1 MKMPR
6 ITAILESSLY
16 VDDLER
22 SIRFYK
28 GLFQFEPLMADS
40 RFCAFSVSGRQVLLL
55 FSKRASAQAVET
67 RGGTIPG
74 HDGTGRLHLAFSIP
88 ASELEDW
95 KRRLE
100 EKNIALESSV
110 QWPRGGQSVY
120 FRDPDGHLL
129 EFVTPGTWSIY

>member
-1 MKMPR
+1 MPT
-6 ITAILESSLY
+6 ISAVLESSLY

-22 SIRFYK
+22 SVRFYK
-28 GLFQFEPLMADS
+28 DVFQFEPLMADA

-55 FSKRASAQAVET
+55 FSKQGSAQAVET

-74 HDGTGRLHLAFSIP
+74 HDGAGRLHLAFAIP
-88 ASELEDW
+88 APDLDAW
-95 KRRLE
+95 KRRLQ

-120 FRDPDGHLL
+120 FRDPDGHL
-129 EFVTPGTWSIY
+129 